1 MTVIAYRDGVMA
13 ADTLAS
19 DGLLK
24 VAGMRK
30 VVRGS
35 DGVLYGVAGAAGIC
49 CAIARW
55 VESGYRGDMPALR
68 VEDQTA
74 DVLVVGVDGV
84 ISALTPYGQED
95 YPGAEYFAIGSGS
108 AVAMGALH
116 AGADAEGAVRAAIEH
131 GLGCGGAV
139 MAVRHDDV

>member
-24 VAGMRK
+24 VAGLRK

-35 DGVLYGVAGAAGIC
+35 DGTLYGLAGAAGIC
-49 CAIARW
+49 CGIARW
-55 VESGYRGDMPALR
+55 VDGGCEGDRPPLR
-68 VEDQTA
+68 VGDHTA
-74 DVLVVGVDGV
+74 DVLVVTPDGA
-84 ISALTPYGQED
+84 ISAWTDMGAED
-95 YPGAEYFAIGSGS
+95 YPGASYMAIGSGS

-131 GLGCGGAV
+131 GLNCGGTV
-139 MAVRHDDV
+139 MVVRQ